1 MYFHSNTK
9 FISIDVNLCILET
22 LCLFYNSHWISLSL
36 WWRISGAFICN
47 SLIFTNFTTK
57 CTQSKKATG
66 RLAGGGERTYPIYLL
81 QFEAKQNKL
90 KCNKKSSFNLLY
102 VFICYSSHRH
112 LLRR

>member
-90 KCNKKSSFNLLY
+90 KCNKKKFVQFVIRFYLL
-102 VFICYSSHRH
+102 
-112 LLRR
+112 